1 MIGENHTMIF
11 DKIIDFSH
19 NSHGKSLKARVL
31 IFWILPIYLHILIP
45 VKTEFAK
52 HIDIV
57 VFMDK

>member
-1 MIGENHTMIF
+1 MIF